1 MTLAEDDEDQE
12 KSFLTVGVGLFVEFD
27 LREDLSESS
36 NHVIV
41 VWGNIDMFQLGFP
54 DINDGQ

>member
-1 MTLAEDDEDQE
+1 MTLAEDDEVQE
-12 KSFLTVGVGLFVEFD
+12 ESLLTAGVGLFVEFD

-41 VWGNIDMFQLGFP
+41 V
-54 DINDGQ
+54 